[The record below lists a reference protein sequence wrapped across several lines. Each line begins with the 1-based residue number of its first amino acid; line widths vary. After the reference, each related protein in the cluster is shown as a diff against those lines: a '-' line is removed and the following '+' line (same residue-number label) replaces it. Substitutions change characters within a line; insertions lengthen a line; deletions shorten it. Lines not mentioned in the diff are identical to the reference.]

1 MNATCLRCD
10 WQGETDSKACPEC
23 GAPLYRLRQP
33 EQKPAPTGAP
43 SPGTAVGPDTGRA
56 VPPDEDRPPSEPRRV
71 GTSPRSVFALVAAV
85 FAVVLFVVT
94 RGGSAVGPERPPARS
109 DTASTPT
116 GGILVYAVA
125 DGHGAARLWLWDVGT
140 DRFRKG
146 PLVREPSDIVNVATP
161 AYGWLGLTAPLG
173 EGVQE
178 ASVLGS
184 LAPDARPRP
193 LGRGD
198 IVTWAGRGDSVVL
211 VDRGPLLDN
220 CRRSVSITSV
230 RMRGERQT
238 ILDRTMCG
246 DVLSAG
252 RTTIGYF
259 LTVDGPFGT
268 DVVGAGYP
276 GAGLLLA
283 DHGVIGIGPD
293 GAMLVTPS
301 SEFVPAVVATRPAH
315 GDFDPPPL
323 RITGSASLLR
333 QFRGRPAPLLVR
345 GVALRVD
352 HVLAWA
358 PAGDRALV
366 VAELGGDRPGLW
378 SVPLVTPE
386 REPAAPRYLADVRGA
401 TAAAYASDDS
411 AFVVTDARLWSFRH
425 GSLTPVDVPPG
436 APAPTGA
443 LAWIAREPV
452 TGL

>member
-23 GAPLYRLRQP
+23 GAPLYRTRQR
-33 EQKPAPTGAP
+33 ESKPAPIGA
-43 SPGTAVGPDTGRA
+43 SVPGTAVGLDTGRA
-56 VPPDEDRPPSEPRRV
+56 VPPDEDRQPSEPRV

-94 RGGSAVGPERPPARS
+94 RGGSAVGPERSPAVS
-109 DTASTPT
+109 DTVSTPT

-125 DGHGAARLWLWDVGT
+125 DGHGAARLWLWDLGT

-146 PLVREPSDIVNVATP
+146 PLVREPSAIVNVATS

-184 LAPDARPRP
+184 LAPTARPRP

-211 VDRGPLLDN
+211 VDRGPLLDS
-220 CRRSVSITSV
+220 CRRSVSVTSV
-230 RMRGERQT
+230 RMHGERQT

-283 DHGVIGIGPD
+283 DHGVIGIAPD
-293 GAMLVTPS
+293 GAMLVAPS
-301 SEFVPAVVATRPAH
+301 SEFVPAVVATRPANA
-315 GDFDPPPL
+315 DFDPPPL
-323 RITGSASLLR
+323 RITGSASILR
-333 QFRGRPAPLLVR
+333 QFRGRPTPLLVR

-358 PAGDRALV
+358 PDGGRALV

-378 SVPLVTPE
+378 SVPLATG
-386 REPAAPRYLADVRGA
+386 REPAVPRYLADVRGE
-401 TAAAYASDDS
+401 TAAAYAGDDS
-411 AFVVTDARLWSFRH
+411 AFVVTDGRLWSFRH